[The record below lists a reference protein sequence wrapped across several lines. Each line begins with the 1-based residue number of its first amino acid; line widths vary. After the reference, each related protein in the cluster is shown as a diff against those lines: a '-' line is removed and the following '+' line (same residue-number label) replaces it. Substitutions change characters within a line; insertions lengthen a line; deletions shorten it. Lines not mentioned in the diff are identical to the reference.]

1 MKKHFF
7 YRGWTTILDYL
18 LSRQIG
24 DMYKCIIEAGKNVSH
39 SKNIFTL
46 FYLGAKN
53 NLFCL
58 FLLPFTRGHLQNT
71 RKYDKVYIFSHC
83 ENFTWGLFWS
93 KRLCISCT
101 KVMGRCGSNKN
112 TKFIDFTWICYNSL
126 YRTL

>member
-1 MKKHFF
+1 MYHNSKYMQYMMKKNSQTFFVPVHIKYKETFFF
-7 YRGWTTILDYL
+7 YPGWTTLLVYL

-46 FYLGAKN
+46 LYLGAKN

-71 RKYDKVYIFSHC
+71 KKYDKVYISYY
-83 ENFTWGLFWS
+83 L
-93 KRLCISCT
+93 
-101 KVMGRCGSNKN
+101 
-112 TKFIDFTWICYNSL
+112 
-126 YRTL
+126 